1 MSQDYKS
8 HFEDLWD
15 FWFRELHNGKAGMA
29 YRVKDVLYS
38 GTSKFQKID
47 VLDVYE
53 YGRMLVLYG
62 SVMLTERDEF
72 VYHEM
77 ITHIPAFVHE
87 NPQDVLVVGGGD
99 GCTLRELLKHKEVK
113 EMHLVEID
121 AKVIEISKEYLS
133 DICQNSFDDP
143 RVKIIL
149 DDGFY
154 YLQKTPNKYDLIISD
169 APDPVPPGDTLFQKE
184 FFQLVKEHLK
194 DKGIFVSQTESPFY
208 HGDIFKK
215 TYKNLSSIFK
225 TVQVY
230 LAWIPAYPGA
240 LWSFMFCSDSHD
252 PLGDFNK
259 DKYKQYLDAGFNTKY
274 YNDKIHIASFSL
286 PNFVEEFLEH

>member
-1 MSQDYKS
+1 MSQEYKS

-15 FWFRELHNGKAGMA
+15 FWFRELHNGVGMT
-29 YRVKDVLYS
+29 YRVKDVMYS

-77 ITHIPAFVHE
+77 IAHIPAFVHE

-99 GCTLRELLKHKEVK
+99 GCTLRELLKHKEIK

-121 AKVIEISKEYLS
+121 AKVIEISKKYLS

-143 RVKIIL
+143 RVKII
-149 DDGFY
+149 
-154 YLQKTPNKYDLIISD
+154 SD
-169 APDPVPPGDTLFQKE
+169 HFRRP
-184 FFQLVKEHLK
+184 
-194 DKGIFVSQTESPFY
+194 
-208 HGDIFKK
+208 
-215 TYKNLSSIFK
+215 
-225 TVQVY
+225 
-230 LAWIPAYPGA
+230 
-240 LWSFMFCSDSHD
+240 
-252 PLGDFNK
+252 
-259 DKYKQYLDAGFNTKY
+259 
-274 YNDKIHIASFSL
+274 
-286 PNFVEEFLEH
+286 